1 MYDCKCQKLKLKLT
15 NGNVVS
21 NNSMNVMVIK
31 KNIFARTMM
40 INSIIKKGDIIL
52 YLEYIL

>member
-1 MYDCKCQKLKLKLT
+1 
-15 NGNVVS
+15 
-21 NNSMNVMVIK
+21 MVIK